1 MKVGVIGTGSMG
13 QNHVRVLSEIS
24 DLVGVCD
31 SNPEAGEKIAS
42 KFKTKY
48 FRNVKDLLAAG
59 VEAVSVVTPTM
70 AHYDIAKTVIESGVN
85 LLLEKPA
92 TGASDKLHELSKLA
106 EKKGVTLAVGFI
118 ERHNP
123 VVSFAMKNLSSGTF
137 GSLISAH
144 SRRVS
149 SFPSRI
155 KDVGV
160 IMDLGV
166 HDIDILKYISGAPAK
181 SVYATA
187 GKFKNKD
194 FEDHANII
202 IEFDNG
208 VTGVVEVNW
217 LTPTKVRTLSM
228 TCSSQFVEF
237 DYTSQSIAICSATLR
252 EYDPANL
259 YDLGLEFQA
268 RSINLKKEEPLRRE
282 LSDFLKAAE
291 RGSAPLVTGFDA
303 AETIKIAEAAIESAK
318 SHSAISLH

>member
-1 MKVGVIGTGSMG
+1 MKVGVIGVGSMG

-24 DLVGVCD
+24 NLVGVCD

-48 FRNVKDLLAAG
+48 YKNVSDLLASG
-59 VEAVSVVTPTM
+59 VEAVSVVTPTN
-70 AHYDIAKTVIESGVN
+70 AHYDIATKVIESGAH

-92 TGASDKLHELSKLA
+92 TGVSKKLMELTKLA
-106 EKKGVTLAVGFI
+106 ERKGITFAVGLI

-123 VVSFAMKNLSSGTF
+123 VVSLAMNNLKGGTF

-144 SRRVS
+144 ARRVS

-166 HDIDILKYISGAPAK
+166 HDIDVIKYLSGSKAR

-187 GKFKNKD
+187 GKFKNKE

-202 IEFDNG
+202 IEFSNG
-208 VTGVVEVNW
+208 ITGVVEVNW
-217 LTPTKVRTLSM
+217 LTPTKVRTLAM
-228 TCSSQFVEF
+228 TCSGQFVEF
-237 DYTSQSIAICSATLR
+237 DYTSQSIHVCSATLR
-252 EYDPANL
+252 EFDPANL
-259 YDLGLEFQA
+259 FDLGLEHQT
-268 RSINLKKEEPLRRE
+268 RTINLKKEEPLRRE
-282 LSDFLKAAE
+282 LSDFIKAAE
-291 RGSAPLVTGFDA
+291 NGTQPLVTGGDA
-303 AETIKIAEAAIESAK
+303 AETIAIAEAAIKSAK
-318 SHSAISLH
+318 TNSVVHIE